1 MTSPATILRSLPTTA
16 VLGLLLASL
25 ALPALAQGPRPNPPP
40 QNNPPPAQ
48 RQPPR
53 AGALDPGPSGGAV
66 NAGGPLA
73 NLSTAESNFFL
84 AAQDSFAETSSVS
97 GALPGEAG
105 VGLGPRFNH
114 NSCVG
119 CHAHPAAGGSSPPIN
134 PQVDVATLHGARN
147 VVPSFITR
155 DGPVR
160 EVRFVRNADGTP
172 DGGVHN
178 LFVISGRSDAPG
190 CNIVQPDF
198 AAAVAANNVTFRIPT
213 PLYGAGLVE
222 ATPDNNL
229 IAAAAAQSS
238 LKASL
243 GIGGHFA
250 TSANDG
256 TISRFG
262 WKAQNKSMTIFA
274 GEAYNVEQGV
284 TNELFPNERE
294 TAADCQ
300 FNAGPEDAT
309 ELENVANV
317 RSAAAA
323 HSSDAIQFATLFRLS
338 AAPTPAPQTAQTN
351 RGLALFNQVGCQG
364 CHIAA
369 QTTGRSAI
377 PALNN
382 VTYFPFSDF
391 ALHDMGRALAD
402 GITQGNANGR
412 DWRTAPLWG
421 LGQRLFF
428 LHDGRA
434 DDLDQAIA
442 AHSSNGSEANQVIG
456 RFDALSAQDRADL
469 MAFLR
474 SL

>member
-1 MTSPATILRSLPTTA
+1 MKSPATFPRRLSSTA

-25 ALPALAQGPRPNPPP
+25 ALPALAQGPRQNPPP
-40 QNNPPPAQ
+40 QNNPQPTQ
-48 RQPPR
+48 RQAPR
-53 AGALDPGPSGGAV
+53 AGAFDPGPRGGAAD
-66 NAGGPLA
+66 AGGPLA
-73 NLSTAESNFFL
+73 NLSTAETDFFL
-84 AAQDSFAETSSVS
+84 AAQDSFAETTSVS
-97 GALPGEAG
+97 GTLPGEAG

-147 VVPSFITR
+147 IVPSFITR

-160 EVRFVRNADGTP
+160 EARFVRNPDGTA
-172 DGGVHN
+172 DGGVHT

-229 IAAAAAQSS
+229 IAAAAALSS

-284 TNELFPNERE
+284 TNELFPN
-294 TAADCQ
+294 
-300 FNAGPEDAT
+300 
-309 ELENVANV
+309 
-317 RSAAAA
+317 
-323 HSSDAIQFATLFRLS
+323 
-338 AAPTPAPQTAQTN
+338 
-351 RGLALFNQVGCQG
+351 
-364 CHIAA
+364 
-369 QTTGRSAI
+369 
-377 PALNN
+377 
-382 VTYFPFSDF
+382 
-391 ALHDMGRALAD
+391 
-402 GITQGNANGR
+402 
-412 DWRTAPLWG
+412 
-421 LGQRLFF
+421 
-428 LHDGRA
+428 
-434 DDLDQAIA
+434 
-442 AHSSNGSEANQVIG
+442 
-456 RFDALSAQDRADL
+456 
-469 MAFLR
+469 
-474 SL
+474 

>member
-1 MTSPATILRSLPTTA
+1 MMTSRNLPKA
-16 VLGLLLASL
+16 AFLGLLLATL
-25 ALPALAQGPRPNPPP
+25 ALPTYAQQQRPNP
-40 QNNPPPAQ
+40 NPP
-48 RQPPR
+48 RQQTPR
-53 AGALDPGPSGGAV
+53 AGATDPGPRGGAA
-66 NAGGPLA
+66 NAGAPLSS
-73 NLSTAESNFFL
+73 LTTAESNFFI
-84 AAQDSFAETSSVS
+84 AAMESFQEITSVS
-97 GALPGEAG
+97 GTVPGESG

-119 CHAHPAAGGSSPPIN
+119 CHAHPAAGGTSPPIN
-134 PQVDVATLHGARN
+134 PQVDMATLHGARN

-160 EVRFVRNADGTP
+160 IARFRRNADGTP
-172 DGGVHN
+172 DGGVAN

-198 AAAVAANNVTFRIPT
+198 AAAQAADNVEFRIPT
-213 PLYGAGLVE
+213 PLFGAGLVE
-222 ATPDNNL
+222 NTPDSNL
-229 IAAAAAQSS
+229 IAAVNAVSG
-238 LKASL
+238 LRASL
-243 GIGGHFA
+243 GITGHFA
-250 TSANDG
+250 HNGNDG
-256 TISRFG
+256 TINRFG
-262 WKAQNKSMTIFA
+262 WKAQNKSLTIFS

-294 TAADCQ
+294 TAAGCQ
-300 FNAGPEDAT
+300 FNVGPEDGA

-317 RSAAAA
+317 VSPAAA
-323 HSSDAIQFATLFRLS
+323 HSSDAVQFATLLRFT
-338 AAPTPAPQTAQTN
+338 AAPTPAPQTAQTT
-351 RGLALFNQVGCQG
+351 RGLAVFNQVGCQG

-434 DDLDQAIA
+434 DTLDQAIA
-442 AHSSNGSEANQVIG
+442 IHSSDGSEANQVIG
-456 RFDALSAQDRADL
+456 RFDALSAADRADL